1 MSANRKIL
9 GMRVD
14 STNYNDATK
23 KVIEWSN
30 DNQGRYICISTVHM
44 IMEGYDNPK
53 YQIIVN
59 NADLVTP
66 DGMPLVWMLKAL
78 GVKDQQRVYGPDL
91 TLHVCAAAEKQ
102 CIPVGFYGGMPAS
115 LSDLTINLQAKY
127 PKLKIVYSHSPPFR
141 PLTPEED
148 NAVVQAINASGA
160 RILFVGLGCPKQERW
175 AAEHKGKVNA
185 VMLAVGAAF
194 DFHSGRV
201 KQAPNWI
208 QKAGMEWFFRL
219 LMEPKRL
226 WKRHLKHNPRFIAL
240 ALLQLLK
247 YKLNFKGVQTP

>member
-1 MSANRKIL
+1 MKKTVLKTFVNATSYVNTTDDVITWANL
-9 GMRVD
+9 
-14 STNYNDATK
+14 S
-23 KVIEWSN
+23 ES
-30 DNQGRYICISTVHM
+30 RYICISTVHM
-44 IMEGYDNPK
+44 IMEGYDNPE

-66 DGMPLVWMLKAL
+66 DGMPLVWMLRAL
-78 GVKDQQRVYGPDL
+78 GVKNQQRVYGPDL
-91 TLHVCAAAEKQ
+91 TLYVCAAAEKQ
-102 CIPVGFYGGMPAS
+102 GIPVGFYGGMPES
-115 LSDLTINLQAKY
+115 LSDLTVNLQAKY
-127 PKLKIVYSHSPPFR
+127 PKLKIAYAHSPPFR

-148 NAVVQAINASGA
+148 NAIVQDINDSGT

-175 AAEHKGKVNA
+175 AAEHKGKVNT

-208 QKAGMEWFFRL
+208 QKVGMEWFFRL

-226 WKRHLKHNPRFIAL
+226 WKRHFKNNPRFVIL
-240 ALLQLLK
+240 ALIQLFK
-247 YKLNFKGVQTP
+247 YKLSH